1 MSSGTITKRISSSPS
16 GVKYIDNENRLQWDK
31 DKKDVLK
38 KVWFNDRGVVEKD
51 GEEEYND
58 LRDDTFINDDGSMND
73 YRNPDEER
81 KLNDERFSSLPIRS
95 RSAAASQRINLPP
108 NEDNTSRSTYLKNAH
123 LRLYADGQ
131 RRLQRQR
138 LQQSRMS
145 QQAFHEESPIS
156 SLGTRARRSAPNS
169 AHLRLYADGQR
180 RKQQKQMSQQAFHEE
195 SPESSLGTRARR
207 SAPNSA
213 HLRLYADGQ
222 RRIQQKQMSQQLF
235 DEEPLASTLG
245 ARARRSAPNRAH
257 LRLYADGQR
266 RLQQQVFDDE
276 PSVSSLITHLNLMN
290 EADLDDFICFLI
302 ENDLLP

>member
-1 MSSGTITKRISSSPS
+1 MHFLIKYGKEEIGSSYSYINTIMSSGTITKRISSSPS
-16 GVKYIDNENRLQWDK
+16 GMKYIDDENRLQWDK

-73 YRNPDEER
+73 YRNRDEEI
-81 KLNDERFSSLPIRS
+81 NDERFSSLPIRS

-131 RRLQRQR
+131 RRLQRQ
-138 LQQSRMS
+138 QMS

-180 RKQQKQMSQQAFHEE
+180 R
-195 SPESSLGTRARR
+195 
-207 SAPNSA
+207 
-213 HLRLYADGQ
+213 
-222 RRIQQKQMSQQLF
+222 
-235 DEEPLASTLG
+235 
-245 ARARRSAPNRAH
+245 
-257 LRLYADGQR
+257 
-266 RLQQQVFDDE
+266 LQQQVFDDE
-276 PSVSSLITHLNLMN
+276 PSVSSLITHLRLMN
-290 EADLDDFICFLI
+290 EADLDDFICFII